1 MGVLGFWAYSKMS
14 NNVPDKI
21 KPFGTL
27 RDFGAGHL
35 GHYETFLYG
44 HRLGPF
50 GTLQDFF
57 LGQYNFPAF
66 KWGGGG
72 AKRPKKIFGS
82 FKGGGG
88 GSARRKIFH
97 KAPSL

>member
-35 GHYETFLYG
+35 RHYETFLYG
-44 HRLGPF
+44 LRLLNHNTKNHCERVLHR
-50 GTLQDFF
+50 D
-57 LGQYNFPAF
+57 PA
-66 KWGGGG
+66 
-72 AKRPKKIFGS
+72 R
-82 FKGGGG
+82 
-88 GSARRKIFH
+88 
-97 KAPSL
+97 LTYL